1 MGSGHSIG
9 TLISPMLSHVVARGK
24 CWHQTGVE
32 NGQLDPGEAFKELQ
46 ASVGSLIFY
55 WCRLEDAVAAG
66 LRAERGDER
75 TKIGISFNDQLG
87 QLCRLLDERFRDQEA
102 FRAALRDLAA
112 RIDSARQRRNLI
124 VHCFAGASS
133 DPLKGHPH
141 IICRAQERSGPKSTK
156 ITQSEL
162 SALLQQIDRCR
173 CDVTCLSQGVLPLQR

>member
-1 MGSGHSIG
+1 
-9 TLISPMLSHVVARGK
+9 MLSHVVARGK